1 MRKIFEDLLD
11 NIGDIGLISQR
22 PSTDVE
28 PEQLYD
34 YILYVGHQ
42 TNAGRG
48 DTKRELYYFNLC
60 LEDLK
65 GVMDVCLDSYETD
78 GVLYFQ
84 EDNDYRRY
92 QGTKKLPK
100 DELKR
105 MSSGFGD
112 MACYKVYFNFDPD
125 IIKMLR
131 FFYTVANRFNIDAWG
146 RHSL

>member
-11 NIGDIGLISQR
+11 NIENADSQVQR
-22 PSTDVE
+22 PSTDVA

-48 DTKRELYYFNLC
+48 DTKRELYYFDLC

-65 GVMDVCLDSYETD
+65 GVMDICLDSYETD
-78 GVLYFQ
+78 GILYFQ
-84 EDNDYRRY
+84 EDDDYRWY
-92 QGTKKLPK
+92 HGTKKLPD

-105 MSSGFGD
+105 MSSGLGG

-131 FFYTVANRFNIDAWG
+131 FFYTVANRFNAWG
-146 RHSL
+146 SHSL